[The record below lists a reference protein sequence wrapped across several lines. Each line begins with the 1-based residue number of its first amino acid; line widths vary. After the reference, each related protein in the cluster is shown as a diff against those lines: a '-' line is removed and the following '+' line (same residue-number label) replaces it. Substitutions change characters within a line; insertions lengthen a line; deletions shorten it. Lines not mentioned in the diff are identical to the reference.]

1 MLIMKKIYLEVVV
14 QRKWWKSTLDA
25 LLKRLEALE
34 IKCNK
39 LQDENSEL
47 KLKFESFEAKIFND
61 VNNIEQNLHN
71 KFSEEI
77 EKQGKEALDKVMTK
91 IAKSG
96 GLNSHDETIKEI
108 IKELKELKMEN
119 KYLLDVVD
127 SLENSK

>member
-1 MLIMKKIYLEVVV
+1 MLK
-14 QRKWWKSTLDA
+14 
-25 LLKRLEALE
+25 LK
-34 IKCNK
+34 
-39 LQDENSEL
+39 DENSEL
-47 KLKFESFEAKIFND
+47 KLKFESLEARIFNEIT
-61 VNNIEQNLHN
+61 NIQQNLHK

-77 EKQGKEALDKVMTK
+77 EKQGKEALDKVMIK